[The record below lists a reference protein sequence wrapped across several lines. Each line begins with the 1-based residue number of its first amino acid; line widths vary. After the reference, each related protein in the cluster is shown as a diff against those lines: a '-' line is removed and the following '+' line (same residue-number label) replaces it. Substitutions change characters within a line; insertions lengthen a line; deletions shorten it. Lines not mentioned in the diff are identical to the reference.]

1 MGICVPLEHS
11 NQLDERFPSKSF
23 SADLSASSPSQRL
36 SRYRYGSLPWQK
48 RTLPCLKLALTSLPS
63 FDNFHRHENFKK
75 GVMMVSNILGIII
88 GVVFIII
95 GLVLLCT
102 WWSSFVVM
110 FKGIFPILLIL
121 IGAGALI
128 YFISEIKSKL
138 EISKE
143 EKTIP
148 EQK

>member
-1 MGICVPLEHS
+1 
-11 NQLDERFPSKSF
+11 
-23 SADLSASSPSQRL
+23 
-36 SRYRYGSLPWQK
+36 
-48 RTLPCLKLALTSLPS
+48 
-63 FDNFHRHENFKK
+63 
-75 GVMMVSNILGIII
+75 VSNVLGIII
-88 GVVFIII
+88 GVVVIII

>member
-1 MGICVPLEHS
+1 MRI
-11 NQLDERFPSKSF
+11 
-23 SADLSASSPSQRL
+23 
-36 SRYRYGSLPWQK
+36 
-48 RTLPCLKLALTSLPS
+48 
-63 FDNFHRHENFKK
+63 
-75 GVMMVSNILGIII
+75 VSNVLGIII
-88 GVVFIII
+88 GVVVIII